1 VAAWQWLIGQFYAP
15 LAPRKTGSL
24 TRTVRSSHE
33 RTIIRV
39 LVPIRLAKVFREG
52 CVGYPRRYTIRGSNG
67 AQSRVRT
74 DRSCLPHDKSARHSG
89 ALQMTSAPAYNW
101 YVSNQYLDTR
111 DTGYRDSRNVCFW
124 LAVATAA
131 ATRTVPQLLGSL
143 QRCSSINYYPSS
155 SRSSPRRPPARPTM
169 SPDAAIVDKVAFWAN
184 ASR

>member
-1 VAAWQWLIGQFYAP
+1 MI
-15 LAPRKTGSL
+15 PRGIAKRYSC
-24 TRTVRSSHE
+24 SFSPH
-33 RTIIRV
+33 
-39 LVPIRLAKVFREG
+39 IRLAKIFREG

-131 ATRTVPQLLGSL
+131 ASRPVPQLLGSL

-155 SRSSPRRPPARPTM
+155 SRLSPQ
-169 SPDAAIVDKVAFWAN
+169 
-184 ASR
+184 

>member
-1 VAAWQWLIGQFYAP
+1 MIRKGTVRVNDSVLGGAREAEKWPISRGNVAVADWSV
-15 LAPRKTGSL
+15 PRTKTESL
-24 TRTVRSSHE
+24 TRTVRVTNERLFVFSSP
-33 RTIIRV
+33 
-39 LVPIRLAKVFREG
+39 PIRLAKVFREG

-67 AQSRVRT
+67 VQSRVRT

-131 ATRTVPQLLGSL
+131 AARSVPQLLGSL

-155 SRSSPRRPPARPTM
+155 SRSSPR
-169 SPDAAIVDKVAFWAN
+169 
-184 ASR
+184 